1 MGTRKNFQR
10 KKPGNDSPLHVLPVV
25 ADLIDYTLNLTDNAN
40 HFPKKIRFTIV
51 NRIQERVLSIYEN
64 LLEANE
70 IFPIR
75 NESDKA
81 KRLELQRAALTDCKL
96 LLFYVE
102 LSKKRG
108 YIDAGT
114 FEYWTKKTLD
124 VKYMSAA
131 WYKSELEDGQKPPAS
146 QDEPQA

>member
-1 MGTRKNFQR
+1 MATRRNYQR
-10 KKPGNDSPLHVLPVV
+10 KKNGNDSPLHVLPVV
-25 ADLIDYTLNLTDNAN
+25 ADLIDYTLNLTDNAK
-40 HFPKKIRFTIV
+40 HFPKKVRFTIV

-75 NESDKA
+75 NDSDKA

-108 YIDAGT
+108 YIDTGT
-114 FEYWTKKTLD
+114 FEYWTKKVLD

-146 QDEPQA
+146 QDESQA

>member
-75 NESDKA
+75 NETDRIR
-81 KRLELQRAALTDCKL
+81 RLELQRAALTDCKM
-96 LLFYVE
+96 LLFYIE
-102 LSKKRG
+102 LSRKRG
-108 YIDAGT
+108 YIDKGS

-124 VKYMSAA
+124 VKFMSAA
-131 WYKSELEDGQKPPAS
+131 WYKAEQEAAEKAAPAPEEN
-146 QDEPQA
+146 Q

>member
-1 MGTRKNFQR
+1 MATRRNYQR
-10 KKPGNDSPLHVLPVV
+10 KKNGNDSPLHVLPVV
-25 ADLIDYTLNLTDNAN
+25 ADLIDYTLNLTDNAK
-40 HFPKKIRFTIV
+40 HFPKKVRFTIV

-75 NESDKA
+75 NDSDKA

-114 FEYWTKKTLD
+114 FEYWTKKVLD

-146 QDEPQA
+146 RDEAQA